1 MNQNELNQKI
11 TSLQTGLSNAMKKI
25 ENLANEEKQIPK
37 TDMDFD
43 IAKEI
48 LKDKEYNVV
57 VCGEVKKG
65 KSSLIN
71 AIIGQNLLPVDSDI
85 ATSQVFRISNS
96 QTESY
101 KLVFTDKTE
110 KVISREE
117 LSKYGSQVD
126 ANINGTQELGG
137 KSISYIQVSLPVG
150 FLPEGVNIVDTP
162 GLGSLYKS
170 HEKITQN
177 YISKAAAVV
186 FVLDYANPIVEQE
199 LIFINRILDITP
211 YILFVITKTDR
222 YEEEVRN
229 KIITRNEEILR
240 EIYSKRNLKAPRI
253 YPISSTNLMKARTA
267 GNKILGMASYH
278 QSGYNDVENLLMR
291 TIYRAV
297 GLLRTDNALSVSVN
311 YVNKVN
317 KLVSD
322 MLQSCMDDQKN
333 IQQRLEEG
341 KKRLQENFKEDS
353 GEIGRKRNE
362 IVREVSAICNSA
374 SNRVNQ
380 IFSQTGEV
388 WNIAL
393 SSIDNISS
401 SDDAT
406 KLCSSLPQAISNEV
420 AAQWDRISEDLQTQV
435 YACLSEINV
444 TMDHVYCE
452 GFNGSYSLNAP
463 QMTKS
468 EKVNVFT
475 RGFMGLSMG
484 SAIGGFLG
492 SFFGPIGTA
501 VGAGLGAALG
511 GTATGTTANID
522 FIKSSV
528 KKEIL
533 NMITK
538 MRSDLLDVPGGSRF
552 SKVGNFANN
561 LLNSATSAIDDMI
574 DSRKR
579 QIQEELDELTRRCQ
593 MDMQTKQQEKN
604 KWLEVK
610 GKWNKET
617 EHLRELITI
626 RKEIVQILND

>member
-11 TSLQTGLSNAMKKI
+11 TSLQIGLSNAMNNI
-25 ENLANEEKQIPK
+25 ENLSDEEKQIPK

-362 IVREVSAICNSA
+362 IVREVSAICN
-374 SNRVNQ
+374 
-380 IFSQTGEV
+380 
-388 WNIAL
+388 
-393 SSIDNISS
+393 
-401 SDDAT
+401 
-406 KLCSSLPQAISNEV
+406 
-420 AAQWDRISEDLQTQV
+420 
-435 YACLSEINV
+435 
-444 TMDHVYCE
+444 
-452 GFNGSYSLNAP
+452 
-463 QMTKS
+463 
-468 EKVNVFT
+468 
-475 RGFMGLSMG
+475 
-484 SAIGGFLG
+484 
-492 SFFGPIGTA
+492 
-501 VGAGLGAALG
+501 
-511 GTATGTTANID
+511 
-522 FIKSSV
+522 
-528 KKEIL
+528 
-533 NMITK
+533 
-538 MRSDLLDVPGGSRF
+538 
-552 SKVGNFANN
+552 
-561 LLNSATSAIDDMI
+561 
-574 DSRKR
+574 
-579 QIQEELDELTRRCQ
+579 
-593 MDMQTKQQEKN
+593 
-604 KWLEVK
+604 
-610 GKWNKET
+610 
-617 EHLRELITI
+617 
-626 RKEIVQILND
+626 

>member
-48 LKDKEYNVV
+48 LNDKEYNVV

-341 KKRLQENFKEDS
+341 KKRLQENFKEDC

-388 WNIAL
+388 WDIAL
-393 SSIDNISS
+393 SSIDKIKTSE
-401 SDDAT
+401 DA
-406 KLCSSLPQAISNEV
+406 KRLCSSLPQAISNEI
-420 AAQWDRISEDLQTQV
+420 AAQWDIISEDLQTQV
-435 YACLSEINV
+435 YARLSEINV
-444 TMDHVYCE
+444 TMDHVYSE
-452 GFNGSYSLNAP
+452 GFNGSYSLNVP
-463 QMTKS
+463 KMTTS
-468 EKVNVFT
+468 EKINVIA
-475 RGFMGLSMG
+475 RGSIGLG
-484 SAIGGFLG
+484 IVQT
-492 SFFGPIGTA
+492 IGTA
-501 VGAGLGAALG
+501 LLTPLIGPLAVAVTAGICAA
-511 GTATGTTANID
+511 TTAAATAID
-522 FIKSSV
+522 TTKSSM
-528 KKEIL
+528 KREISS
-533 NMITK
+533 MITM
-538 MRSDLLDVPGGSRF
+538 MRADLLDVKPGNRF
-552 SKVGNFANN
+552 SKVGSYANN
-561 LLNSATSAIDDMI
+561 LLNAATSAIDEMI
-574 DSRKR
+574 EERKN
-579 QIQEELDELTRRCQ
+579 QIQEELDELTRCCQ

-604 KWLEVK
+604 KWLEVQ